1 MIRNDDSIVQE
12 QAANALRNMR
22 RLFDA
27 NQQVEQSLIKNI
39 PQGKSFFN
47 FEINYLFKLSLAS
60 TQKVTDKRMKC
71 LNFDS

>member
-1 MIRNDDSIVQE
+1 VQE

-39 PQGKSFFN
+39 PQGKLFFN
-47 FEINYLFKLSLAS
+47 SEINYLFELSLVS

-71 LNFDS
+71 LDFDS

>member
-39 PQGKSFFN
+39 PQGKLFFN
-47 FEINYLFKLSLAS
+47 SEINYLFELSLVS

-71 LNFDS
+71 LDFDS